1 MVRVDPDITVFDISG
16 TGVMIS
22 TANTFDAGNEFGQ
35 MERFWSI
42 VVGTQIQAGDLVL
55 Q

>member
-22 TANTFDAGNEFGQ
+22 TDNTFDPGNEFGK
-35 MERFWSI
+35 MLWFVFI
-42 VVGTQIQAGDLVL
+42 VVL
-55 Q
+55 